1 MLHKYPDYGKVA
13 GSGHCEAPGTTV
25 SVFDSR
31 HGMAMA
37 ISSVTVWQDR
47 LLIKLDVGQDEFDIA
62 AAIISIDMRMISN
75 VEELAIEQFFIELG
89 H

>member
-1 MLHKYPDYGKVA
+1 MRN
-13 GSGHCEAPGTTV
+13 S
-25 SVFDSR
+25 SR
-31 HGMAMA
+31 NR
-37 ISSVTVWQDR
+37 WQDR